1 MNKVELEN
9 ITVRYGDHTV
19 LDNFSLT
26 IPEGKIIGIVGP
38 SACGKTTVVRAICGF
53 VNPQTGTVKINGN
66 TMYSKEQK
74 VNVAP
79 ERRNVGVVFQ
89 DYAVWPHLSVYDNVA
104 YPLKKRKANK
114 EELDKEVKEALRQV
128 NMSTYEKYLPSQ
140 LSGGQQQRVAI
151 ARALTSS
158 KDLLIMDEP
167 ITNLDAKLREQLL
180 VEIRLMQERL
190 GSTIIYITHDQEAAL
205 QLCDKIVIM
214 ENDGSIG
221 QIGTDEDIIK
231 DPANKFIF
239 KFIGVSNFLPVKME
253 DGKCYL
259 DYSTP
264 ILLKDGKPEGYPDTD
279 KAIEMGVRPMDV
291 IFDDESPIKA
301 TIIQTVFLGN
311 IYNYF
316 IRLGDQEIRVQRI
329 TSGDEEDEKYT
340 EGKEVGIRFVGEKY
354 YTREEVAN
362 V

>member
-53 VNPQTGTVKINGN
+53 VNPDTGTVKINGE
-66 TMYSKEQK
+66 TMFSKEQK
-74 VNVAP
+74 TNIPP
-79 ERRNVGVVFQ
+79 EKRKVGVVFQ
-89 DYAVWPHLSVYDNVA
+89 DYAVWPHLAVYDNVA
-104 YPLKKRKANK
+104 YPLRKHKVGK
-114 EELDKEVKEALRQV
+114 EELDGEVKEALRQV
-128 NMSTYEKYLPSQ
+128 NMSSYEKYLPSQ

-205 QLCDKIVIM
+205 QLCDDIVIM
-214 ENDGSIG
+214 QNDGSIG

-231 DPANKFIF
+231 NPANKFIF
-239 KFIGVSNFLPVKME
+239 KFIGVSNFIPVKE
-253 DGKCYL
+253 DNGKYYL
-259 DYSTP
+259 DYETP
-264 ILLKDGKPEGYPDTD
+264 ILFSDSKPEGWPETD
-279 KAIEMGVRPMDV
+279 KGVEMGVRPMDIV
-291 IFDDESPIKA
+291 FDDNSPVKA
-301 TIIQTVFLGN
+301 TIKQTVFLGN

-316 IRLGDQEIRVQRI
+316 IDLGGQEVRVQRI

-340 EGKEVGIRFVGEKY
+340 EGKEVGIRFIGEKY
-354 YTREEVAN
+354 YPREEVEH

>member
-53 VNPQTGTVKINGN
+53 VNPQTGTVKVNGQ
-66 TMYSKEQK
+66 TMYSREQRI
-74 VNVAP
+74 NIAP

-104 YPLKKRKANK
+104 YPLKKRKVNK
-114 EELDKEVKEALRQV
+114 EELDREVKEALRQV
-128 NMSTYEKYLPSQ
+128 NMSSYEKYLPSQ

-221 QIGTDEDIIK
+221 QIGTDEEIIK

-253 DGKCYL
+253 NGNCCL
-259 DYSTP
+259 DFKTP
-264 ILLKDGKPEGYPDTD
+264 VLFHEGKPKGYPDTD
-279 KAIEMGVRPMDV
+279 KPVEMGVRPMDI
-291 IFDDESPIKA
+291 IFDDNSPVKA

-316 IRLGDQEIRVQRI
+316 IRLGDQELRVQRI
-329 TSGDEEDEKYT
+329 TSGDEEDEKYY
-340 EGKEVGIRFVGEKY
+340 EGREVGVRFVAEKY

>member
-74 VNVAP
+74 VNIAP
-79 ERRNVGVVFQ
+79 ERRNVGV
-89 DYAVWPHLSVYDNVA
+89 
-104 YPLKKRKANK
+104 
-114 EELDKEVKEALRQV
+114 
-128 NMSTYEKYLPSQ
+128 
-140 LSGGQQQRVAI
+140 
-151 ARALTSS
+151 
-158 KDLLIMDEP
+158 
-167 ITNLDAKLREQLL
+167 DAKLREQLL

-214 ENDGSIG
+214 QNDGSIG
-221 QIGTDEDIIK
+221 QIGTDEEIIK

-259 DYSTP
+259 DYSEP
-264 ILLKDGKPEGYPDTD
+264 MLLCDHKPEGYPDTD
-279 KAIEMGVRPMDV
+279 KPVEMGVRPMDV
-291 IFDDESPIKA
+291 IFDDASPIKA
-301 TIIQTVFLGN
+301 KIIQTVFLGN

-316 IRLGDQEIRVQRI
+316 IQLGGQELRVQRI
-329 TSGDEEDEKYT
+329 TSGDEEDEKYV

-354 YTREEVAN
+354 YTREEKADV
-362 V
+362 